1 MKPKITIAADEAAFD
16 NLAAWRVVGE
26 ILNNPSTVV
35 GLSTG
40 RTTAGMHAAICDI
53 HSAHPFD
60 VANVTIFGVDEV
72 TGVPR
77 DYAGACYTMLRTEIV
92 DTLGIALENF
102 IMPPTTSDDF
112 ERECRDFEAALAAR
126 GGVDLQILGLGTN
139 GHLGFNQP
147 GTPFG
152 STAWHSRMDSELE
165 TRIRRETGTPP
176 DKELG
181 GITLG
186 LKSIMHSRRIVLVA
200 KGASKAAIVKQI
212 LEGPVTPDVP
222 GSILQLH
229 PDCEFILDKAS
240 ASLLTQL
247 T

>member
-26 ILNNPSTVV
+26 ILNNPRAVV

-40 RTTAGMHAAICDI
+40 RTTAGMHAVISDI
-53 HSAHPFD
+53 YRAHPFD
-60 VANVTIFGVDEV
+60 VAGITLFGVDEV

-77 DYAGACYTMLRTEIV
+77 DYAGACYTMLRTELV
-92 DTLGIALENF
+92 DTLGIAPENF
-102 IMPPTTSDDF
+102 IMPPTASDDF
-112 ERECRDFEAALAAR
+112 GRECRDFEDALAAV

-147 GTPFG
+147 GTPFE
-152 STAWHSRMDSELE
+152 STAWHSRMDPELE
-165 TRIRRETGTPP
+165 ERIRRETGTPS

-186 LKSIMHSRRIVLVA
+186 LRSIMQSRRIVLAA
-200 KGASKAAIVKQI
+200 KGAGKAAIVKQI

-229 PDCEFILDKAS
+229 PDCEFILDVAS
-240 ASLLTQL
+240 AALLTR
-247 T
+247 